1 MPLQNFHPAV
11 AAWFARQ
18 FGHATEVQQQAWP
31 AIRRHGHTL
40 IAAPT
45 GSGKTLAAFLAAIDE
60 LIREGLSRALP
71 DETRVLYV
79 SPLKALSNDI
89 QKNLEQPLAGIR
101 DELLMQ
107 QLPDV
112 AIRAQVRSGD
122 TPQGERERMRRTP
135 PHILVTTPESLYI
148 LLSSDSGRRMLK
160 TVRSVIVDE
169 IHALAG
175 NKRGAHLTLS
185 LERLAALCTEYRGRA
200 PIRIGLSATQKPIED
215 MARFLVGADVVQP
228 PLHNRESPLPTG
240 EGQGEGESIKH
251 SSLPLTPTG
260 FAPLASLSPGGRGDL
275 FTSPAHDTHCTIID
289 TGHVRDRDIAIEVP
303 GSPLEAVMA
312 NEVWTETYDR
322 LEQLINEHRTTLIFV
337 NTRRLAERAARFLA
351 ERIGEQ
357 FVTAHHGSLSR
368 EHRLDAEQR
377 LKGGKLRALVATA
390 SLELGIDIGDVDLV
404 CQLGSPRAIAAFLQR
419 VGRAGHAVGATPK
432 GRLFPLSQ
440 DDLVECAALIDAVR
454 REELDRIPIPQ
465 QPLDVLAQQIVA
477 EVASREWEEQCL
489 YDTLR
494 RAWPYRN
501 LSRDDFTAVARMLA
515 DGFSTHRGRRG
526 AYLHRDA
533 VNGVLRGRKGARLVA
548 VTNGGAIPDQFDYD
562 VMLQPEGFF
571 IGSLNEDFAF
581 ESMPGD
587 IFQLGNTSY
596 RILKIEQGK
605 VYVEDA
611 RGQPPNLPFWLGEAP
626 GRSDELSNAVSRLRE
641 TVAQKLYDGMEATC
655 AWLRDDLQLPPAA
668 AQQLTEYLAAAQAAL
683 GMIPTQHTIVLERF
697 FDETGDMHLVI
708 HSPFGARINRAWGLA
723 LRKRFCR
730 KFNFELQAA
739 ALEDSIVLSLGPTHS
754 FPLAEV
760 AAYLK
765 AATARQVLI
774 QAVLAAPLFET
785 RWRWNANIAL
795 AVLRNRNGKRI
806 PAQWQRSAAQDLVAV
821 VFPDQLACLENIA
834 GDREVPDHPLVR
846 QALHD
851 CLYEA
856 MDIEGLEHL
865 LIGLEKGEVKLIARD
880 LAAPS
885 PLAQAILT
893 AKPYAFLDDAPA
905 EERRTLAVQQRRLIS
920 PQDAA
925 ELGRL
930 DAMAIA
936 QVRAEAWPEAR
947 TPDELHDALNVLG
960 FLTQQEGEREATV
973 PEWPLLLQSLVM
985 QGRATVLTTPQGN
998 KLWVVA
1004 ERLAECL
1011 ALFPDATRTP
1021 PLSPLSESGT
1031 WTAGDALRE
1040 ILRSRLEGLGPVTA
1054 AQLAAPLGIELSQI
1068 NAALMALEQ
1077 EGYALQGQFTPGSS
1091 FLPSPSGRGTEGE
1104 GSMSGPPSP
1113 LTPNRLR
1120 PPRFALPTGR
1130 GGSLHTD
1137 VRIEWCERGLLARIH
1152 RYTVQQLRREI
1163 EAVSPADFMRFLLR
1177 WQHLGEARVEGQ
1189 EALAAVLLQLEG
1201 YPLPA
1206 AAWEKDILPARVE
1219 MYLPHMLDG
1228 LCSAGRFTWLRLT
1241 PPKEKPGGDGRRT
1254 GPVRMTPIAI
1264 LPRHDVA
1271 YWQQGEGATT
1281 EVNEALSATARKVME
1296 LLQQHGASFFLD
1308 LVQGSGLLRTQAEAA
1323 LGELAAWGLLSA
1335 DSFAGLRALI
1345 TPASRRAGFGR
1356 HSRRRRG
1363 AVSLDEA
1370 GRWGLLRRASLP
1382 AERKAQRAEHIARV
1396 LLRRYGVVFRKLLE
1410 RESNLPTWRE
1420 LLYVYRRLEARGEV
1434 RGGRFV
1440 QGFSGEQFALPEAV
1454 GTLRDTRKRPAKDE
1468 FTLLSAADPLNL
1480 AGILTPG
1487 TRVPALAANRILFRD
1502 GVPAA
1507 ALIGGEIEPLQALS
1521 TEERWRIRERL
1532 LGKIPA
1538 AIPAAK
1544 LAL

>member
-1 MPLQNFHPAV
+1 MRYDDDMPSQHFHPAV
-11 AAWFARQ
+11 AAWFSRQ
-18 FGHATEVQQQAWP
+18 FGPATEVQRQAWP
-31 AIRRHGHTL
+31 AIRRLTHTL

-60 LIREGLSRALP
+60 LIREGLAAPLP
-71 DETRVLYV
+71 DETRVLYI

-89 QKNLEQPLAGIR
+89 HKNLELPLAGIR

-107 QLPDV
+107 QQPDV

-122 TPQGERERMRRTP
+122 TPQAERERMRRQP

-148 LLSSDSGRRMLK
+148 LLSSDSGRRMLA

-169 IHALAG
+169 IHAMAG

-185 LERLAALCTEYRGRA
+185 LERLAALCWEYRGHA

-215 MARFLVGADVVQP
+215 MAHFLVGAETASRQ
-228 PLHNRESPLPTG
+228 NQTSPL
-240 EGQGEGESIKH
+240 
-251 SSLPLTPTG
+251 
-260 FAPLASLSPGGRGDL
+260 PGGRGKL
-275 FTSPAHDTHCTIID
+275 LTSHSQDTHCTIID
-289 TGHVRDRDIAIEVP
+289 TGHVRDRDLAIEVP

-312 NEVWTETYDR
+312 NEVWTEIYDR
-322 LEQLINEHRTTLIFV
+322 LEQLINDHRTTLIFV

-351 ERIGEQ
+351 ERIGEA

-377 LKGGKLRALVATA
+377 LKAGKLRALVATA

-419 VGRAGHAVGATPK
+419 VGRAGHAVVATPK

-440 DDLVECAALIDAVR
+440 DDLVECAALLDAVR

-477 EVASREWEEQCL
+477 EVASREWQEQAL
-489 YDTLR
+489 FETLR
-494 RAWPYRN
+494 RAWPYRD
-501 LSRDDFTAVARMLA
+501 LSRDEFTAVVRMLA
-515 DGFSTHRGRRG
+515 DGFATHRGRRG

-533 VNGVLRGRKGARLVA
+533 VNGMLRGRRGARLVA

-562 VMLQPEGFF
+562 VILQPEGFF

-626 GRSDELSNAVSRLRE
+626 GRSDELSHAVSRLRE
-641 TVAQKLYDGMEATC
+641 SVSEKLHDGMATTC
-655 AWLRDDLQLPPAA
+655 SWLHEDLHLPPAA

-683 GMIPTQHTIVLERF
+683 GELPTQRTVVLERF

-708 HSPFGARINRAWGLA
+708 HAPFGARINRAWGLA

-760 AAYLK
+760 ADYLK
-765 AATARQVLI
+765 AATVRAVLI

-785 RWRWNANIAL
+785 RWRWNANISL

-834 GDREVPDHPLVR
+834 GDREVPDHPLVK
-846 QALHD
+846 QTLHD

-856 MDIEGLEHL
+856 MDIEGLEQL
-865 LIGLEKGEVKLIARD
+865 LRNLEQGTVKVVARD

-905 EERRTLAVQQRRLIS
+905 EERRTLAVQQRRFLT

-960 FLTQQEGEREATV
+960 FLTAQEGEREATV
-973 PEWPLLLQSLVM
+973 PEWPHLMQSLM
-985 QGRATVLTTPQGN
+985 LQRRAAFLTTVQGN
-998 KLWVVA
+998 TLWVAA
-1004 ERLAECL
+1004 ERLAEL
-1011 ALFPDATRTP
+1011 AALFPDATLKP
-1021 PLSPLSESGT
+1021 QLSPLPESGI
-1031 WTAGDALRE
+1031 WNAADALRE

-1054 AQLAAPLGIELSQI
+1054 AQLATPLAVEPAQI
-1068 NAALMALEQ
+1068 NAALTALEQ
-1077 EGYALQGQFTPGSS
+1077 EGYVLQGQFTAAAPLDKS
-1091 FLPSPSGRGTEGE
+1091 
-1104 GSMSGPPSP
+1104 
-1113 LTPNRLR
+1113 LTP
-1120 PPRFALPTGR
+1120 ALSPKGR
-1130 GGSLHTD
+1130 GGSLLPTA
-1137 VRIEWCERGLLARIH
+1137 IKENQPEWCERGLLARIH

-1177 WQHLGEARVEGQ
+1177 WQHLGEARGEGP
-1189 EALAAVLLQLEG
+1189 EALAGVLLQLEG
-1201 YPLPA
+1201 YPLAA

-1219 MYLPHMLDG
+1219 MYLSHMLDD
-1228 LCSAGRFTWLRLT
+1228 LCSAGRFIWLRLN
-1241 PPKEKPGGDGRRT
+1241 PPNNRSLSGVINNQSPSRVIKDKPGGGSRKAA
-1254 GPVRMTPIAI
+1254 PVRMTPIAI
-1264 LPRHDVA
+1264 LPRRHTM
-1271 YWQQGEGATT
+1271 YWRTN
-1281 EVNEALSATARKVME
+1281 NESANTDTIDALSATARKIIC
-1296 LLQQHGASFFLD
+1296 LLQQHGASFFFD
-1308 LVQGSGLLRTQAEAA
+1308 LVQDSGLLRTQVEEA
-1323 LGELAAWGLLSA
+1323 LGELAAWGLITS

-1345 TPASRRAGFGR
+1345 TPSQRRAGYGR
-1356 HSRRRRG
+1356 HSRRRKG
-1363 AVSLDEA
+1363 AASLDEA
-1370 GRWGLLRRASLP
+1370 GRWELLRSSPLP
-1382 AERKAQRAEHIARV
+1382 LEQKNARAEHIAKV

-1410 RESNLPTWRE
+1410 RESNLPPWRE
-1420 LLYVYRRLEARGEV
+1420 LLYIYRRLEARGEV

-1454 GTLRDTRKRPAKDE
+1454 GSLRDARKRPAHDDYIA
-1468 FTLLSAADPLNL
+1468 LSAADPLNL

-1487 TRVPALAANRILFRD
+1487 MRIPALAGNRILFRD
-1502 GVPAA
+1502 GVPVA
-1507 ALIGGEIEPLQALS
+1507 ALIAGELEALQALS
-1521 TEERWRIRERL
+1521 SEERWQMRERL

-1538 AIPAAK
+1538 ALPTTK

>member
-1 MPLQNFHPAV
+1 LRYDDDMPSQHFHPAV
-11 AAWFARQ
+11 AAWFSRH
-18 FGHATEVQQQAWP
+18 FGRATEVQRQAWP
-31 AIRRHGHTL
+31 AIRRHTHTL

-60 LIREGLSRALP
+60 LIREGLDSPLP
-71 DETRVLYV
+71 DETRVLYI

-89 QKNLEQPLAGIR
+89 HKNLELPLAGIR

-122 TPQGERERMRRTP
+122 TPQAERERMRRHP

-148 LLSSDSGRRMLK
+148 LLSSDSGRRMLA

-175 NKRGAHLTLS
+175 NKRGAHLSLS
-185 LERLAALCTEYRGRA
+185 LERLAALCREYRGQA
-200 PIRIGLSATQKPIED
+200 PIRIGLSATQKPIAD
-215 MARFLVGADVVQP
+215 MAHFLVGTDIP
-228 PLHNRESPLPTG
+228 PSQNQASLLPEG
-240 EGQGEGESIKH
+240 EGQDEGVQINKL
-251 SSLPLTPTG
+251 LPLTP
-260 FAPLASLSPGGRGDL
+260 APLPGGRGAL
-275 FTSPAHDTHCTIID
+275 FNAPESDHQCTIID
-289 TGHVRDRDIAIEVP
+289 TGHVRERDLAIEIP
-303 GSPLEAVMA
+303 GSPLDAVMA
-312 NEVWTETYDR
+312 NEVWTEIYDR
-322 LEQLINEHRTTLIFV
+322 LEQLINDHRTTLIFV

-377 LKGGKLRALVATA
+377 LKAGKLRALVATA

-419 VGRAGHAVGATPK
+419 VGRAGHAVAATPK

-440 DDLVECAALIDAVR
+440 DDLVECAALLDAVR
-454 REELDRIPIPQ
+454 REELDRIPIPR

-477 EVASREWEEQCL
+477 EVASREWREEAL
-489 YDTLR
+489 YETLR
-494 RAWPYRN
+494 RAWSYRD
-501 LSRDDFTAVARMLA
+501 LSRDEFTAVVRMLA
-515 DGFSTHRGRRG
+515 DGFATHRGRRG

-533 VNGVLRGRKGARLVA
+533 VNGVLRGRRGARLAA

-562 VMLQPEGFF
+562 VILQPESFF

-626 GRSDELSNAVSRLRE
+626 GRTDELSHAVSRLRE
-641 TVAQKLYDGMEATC
+641 SVSEKLHDGMAATC

-683 GMIPTQHTIVLERF
+683 GVMPTQHTVVLERF

-708 HSPFGARINRAWGLA
+708 HAPFGARINRAWGLA

-760 AAYLK
+760 ADYLK
-765 AATARQVLI
+765 TATVRTVLI

-806 PAQWQRSAAQDLVAV
+806 PAQWQRSVAQDLVAV

-834 GDREVPDHPLVR
+834 GDREVPDHPLVK
-846 QALHD
+846 QTLHD

-856 MDIEGLEHL
+856 MDIEGLEQL
-865 LIGLEKGEVKLIARD
+865 LRNLEQGAVKIVARD

-905 EERRTLAVQQRRLIS
+905 EERRTLAVQQRRFLA

-936 QVRAEAWPEAR
+936 AAR
-947 TPDELHDALNVLG
+947 GGPGGAPPTPDELHDALNVLG
-960 FLTQQEGEREATV
+960 FLTAQEGEREATV
-973 PEWPLLLQSLVM
+973 PEWPNLMQSLMM
-985 QGRATVLTTPQGN
+985 QRRATLLTTAQGN
-998 KLWVVA
+998 TLWVAA
-1004 ERLAECL
+1004 ERLAEL
-1011 ALFPDATRTP
+1011 MALFPAATLKP
-1021 PLSPLSESGT
+1021 QLSPLPESGN
-1031 WTAGDALRE
+1031 WDAEDALRE

-1054 AQLAAPLGIELSQI
+1054 AQLAAPLAMDVARI
-1068 NAALMALEQ
+1068 NAALTALEQ
-1077 EGYALQGQFTPGSS
+1077 EGYVLQGNFTGTLQEVTPGQAKS
-1091 FLPSPSGRGTEGE
+1091 TEF
-1104 GSMSGPPSP
+1104 SAR
-1113 LTPNRLR
+1113 LTPNPSPEGRGESL
-1120 PPRFALPTGR
+1120 LPTA
-1130 GGSLHTD
+1130 
-1137 VRIEWCERGLLARIH
+1137 IKENQPEWCERGLLARIH

-1177 WQHLGEARVEGQ
+1177 WQHLGEARGEGP
-1189 EALAAVLLQLEG
+1189 EALAGVLLQLEG
-1201 YPLPA
+1201 YTLPA

-1219 MYLPHMLDG
+1219 MYLGHMLDD
-1228 LCSAGRFTWLRLT
+1228 LCSAGRFTWRRLT
-1241 PPKEKPGGDGRRT
+1241 PPNSRPPSRVIKDKPGGDSRKAA
-1254 GPVRMTPIAI
+1254 PVRMTPIAI
-1264 LPRHDVA
+1264 LPRRHAMYWRTHTETTDTESVA
-1271 YWQQGEGATT
+1271 
-1281 EVNEALSATARKVME
+1281 ALSATARKIMG
-1296 LLQQHGASFFLD
+1296 LLQQHGASFFFD
-1308 LVQGSGLLRTQAEAA
+1308 LVQDSDLLRTQVEES
-1323 LGELAAWGLLSA
+1323 LGELAAWGLITA
-1335 DSFAGLRALI
+1335 DSFSGLRALI
-1345 TPASRRAGFGR
+1345 TPSQRRAGYGR
-1356 HSRRRRG
+1356 HSRRRKT
-1363 AVSLDEA
+1363 AASLDEA
-1370 GRWGLLRRASLP
+1370 GRWELLHRSPLP
-1382 AERKAQRAEHIARV
+1382 LEQKNARAEHIAKT

-1410 RESNLPTWRE
+1410 RENNLPPWRE
-1420 LLYVYRRLEARGEV
+1420 LLYMYRRLEARGEV

-1454 GTLRDTRKRPAKDE
+1454 GSLRDTRKRPAHDDYIA
-1468 FTLLSAADPLNL
+1468 LSAADPLNL

-1487 TRVPALAANRILFRD
+1487 MRIPALTGNRILFRD
-1502 GVPAA
+1502 GVPVA
-1507 ALIGGEIEPLQALS
+1507 ALIAGELETLQTLS
-1521 TEERWRIRERL
+1521 SEERWQMRERL
-1532 LGKIPA
+1532 LGKTPA
-1538 AIPAAK
+1538 APSTAK

>member
-1 MPLQNFHPAV
+1 MPLQYFHPAV
-11 AAWFARQ
+11 AAWFTRQ
-18 FGHATEVQQQAWP
+18 FAQATGVQEQAWP
-31 AIRRHGHTL
+31 AIRRHTHTL

-60 LIREGLSRALP
+60 LVREGLASPLP

-89 QKNLEQPLAGIR
+89 HKNLELPLAGIR

-107 QLPDV
+107 GMADV
-112 AIRAQVRSGD
+112 AIRAQVRTGD
-122 TPQGERERMRRTP
+122 TPQGERERMRRQP

-148 LLSSDSGRRMLK
+148 LLSSDSGRRMLA
-160 TVRSVIVDE
+160 TVRSVLVDE
-169 IHALAG
+169 IHAVAG

-185 LERLAALCTEYRGRA
+185 LERLAALCREHHGRA
-200 PIRIGLSATQKPIED
+200 PVRIGLSATQKPIED
-215 MARFLVGADVVQP
+215 MAHFLTGKPVKSGAT
-228 PLHNRESPLPTG
+228 PLPRG
-240 EGQGEGESIKH
+240 EGQGEGVSIGNPL
-251 SSLPLTPTG
+251 SVPLTPV
-260 FAPLASLSPGGRGDL
+260 ASRKGDL
-275 FTSPAHDTHCTIID
+275 FDPPVDEGHCTIID
-289 TGHVRDRDIAIEVP
+289 TGHVRDRDLAIEVP

-312 NEVWTETYDR
+312 NEVWTEIYDR
-322 LEQLINEHRTTLIFV
+322 LEQLIHEHRTTLIFV

-351 ERIGEQ
+351 ERLGEQ
-357 FVTAHHGSLSR
+357 LVTAHHGSLSR

-377 LKGGKLRALVATA
+377 LKAGKLRALVATA
-390 SLELGIDIGDVDLV
+390 SLELGIDIGDIDLV

-419 VGRAGHAVGATPK
+419 VGRAGHAVGAVPK

-440 DDLVECAALIDAVR
+440 DDLVECAALLDAVR
-454 REELDRIPIPQ
+454 RGELDRIPIPQ

-477 EVASREWEEQCL
+477 EVASREWEERAL

-494 RAWPYRN
+494 RAWSYRD
-501 LSRDDFTAVARMLA
+501 LSPETFTAVVRMLA
-515 DGFSTHRGRRG
+515 DGFSTRRGRRG

-533 VNGVLRGRKGARLVA
+533 VNGLLRGRRGARLVA

-562 VMLQPEGFF
+562 VILQPEGLF

-581 ESMPGD
+581 ESLPGD

-596 RILKIEQGK
+596 RILKIEQGR

-626 GRSDELSNAVSRLRE
+626 GRSNELSGAVSRLRE
-641 TVAQKLYDGMEATC
+641 SVAAKLLDGMAATRDWLC
-655 AWLRDDLQLPPAA
+655 AELPLPSAA
-668 AQQLTEYLAAAQAAL
+668 ARQLTEYLAAAQAAL
-683 GMIPTQHTIVLERF
+683 GVMPTQHTVVLERF

-708 HSPFGARINRAWGLA
+708 HAPFGARVNRAWGLA

-760 AAYLK
+760 GDYLK
-765 AATARQVLI
+765 AATVRTVLI
-774 QAVLAAPLFET
+774 QALLAAPMFET

-821 VFPDQLACLENIA
+821 IFPDQLACLENIA
-834 GDREVPDHPLVR
+834 GDREVPDHPLVD
-846 QALHD
+846 QTLHD

-856 MDIEGLEHL
+856 MDIEGLERL
-865 LIGLEKGEVKLIARD
+865 LRGMETGEVELVARD

-885 PLAQAILT
+885 PLSQAILT

-905 EERRTLAVQQRRLIS
+905 EERRTLAVQQRRLLA

-936 QVRAEAWPEAR
+936 QARAEAWPEAR

-960 FLTQQEGEREATV
+960 FLTAREGECEATV
-973 PEWPLLLQSLVM
+973 PEWPLLLQSLTG
-985 QGRATVLTTPQGN
+985 QGRATVLTTPQGER
-998 KLWVVA
+998 LWVAA
-1004 ERLAECL
+1004 ERLAELL
-1011 ALFPDATRTP
+1011 ALFPDAALAPALP
-1021 PLSPLSESGT
+1021 PLHESGT
-1031 WTAGDALRE
+1031 WKAEDALRE
-1040 ILRSRLEGLGPVTA
+1040 IVRSRLEGLGPVTA
-1054 AQLAAPLGIELSQI
+1054 QQLAAPLGVEISRV
-1068 NAALMALEQ
+1068 NAALAALDQ
-1077 EGYALQGQFTPGSS
+1077 EGYALQGQFTGTAQGSMTRS
-1091 FLPSPSGRGTEGE
+1091 STPSPE
-1104 GSMSGPPSP
+1104 P
-1113 LTPNRLR
+1113 LTPARLR
-1120 PPRFALPTGR
+1120 PPRYALPKGR
-1130 GGSLHTD
+1130 GESLLPSP
-1137 VRIEWCERGLLARIH
+1137 IKENQPEWCERGLLARIH
-1152 RYTVQQLRREI
+1152 RYTLQQLRREI

-1177 WQHLGEARVEGQ
+1177 WQHLGEARGEGP

-1219 MYLPHMLDG
+1219 MYLSHMLDG
-1228 LCSAGRFTWLRLT
+1228 LCSAGRFTWLRLN
-1241 PPKEKPGGDGRRT
+1241 PPKDKAGGDRRKT
-1254 GPVRMTPIAI
+1254 APVRMTPIAI
-1264 LPRHDVA
+1264 LPRRDAACWHRVESTET
-1271 YWQQGEGATT
+1271 EGR
-1281 EVNEALSATARKVME
+1281 EALSAAARKIMG
-1296 LLQQHGASFFLD
+1296 LLRQYGASFFFD
-1308 LVQGSGLLRTQAEAA
+1308 LVQSSGLLRTQVEQA
-1323 LGELAAWGLLSA
+1323 LAELAAWGLITS

-1345 TPASRRAGFGR
+1345 TPASHRAGYGR
-1356 HSRRRRG
+1356 HSRRRKG
-1363 AVSLDEA
+1363 TESLDEA
-1370 GRWGLLRRASLP
+1370 GRWELLRRPPLP
-1382 AERKAQRAEHIARV
+1382 SEREKPRSEHIARV

-1410 RESNLPTWRE
+1410 RESNLPPWRE

-1454 GTLRDTRKRPAKDE
+1454 ATLRNTRKRPERDE
-1468 FTLLSAADPLNL
+1468 YLVLSAADPLNF

-1487 TRVPALAANRILFRD
+1487 ARVPALPGNRILFRD
-1502 GVPAA
+1502 GVPVAA
-1507 ALIGGEIEPLQALS
+1507 RSGGEVEALQGLS
-1521 TEERWRIRERL
+1521 GDEYRQARERL
-1532 LGKIPA
+1532 LGKHPVTS
-1538 AIPAAK
+1538 PAAK
-1544 LAL
+1544 MAL

>member
-1 MPLQNFHPAV
+1 MPSQDFHPAV

-18 FGHATEVQQQAWP
+18 FGHATDVQLQAWP
-31 AIRRHGHTL
+31 AIRRHTHTL

-45 GSGKTLAAFLAAIDE
+45 GSGKTLAAFLAAIDT
-60 LIREGLSRALP
+60 LIREGLVSPLP

-89 QKNLEQPLAGIR
+89 HKNLELPLAGIR

-112 AIRAQVRSGD
+112 VLRAQVRTGD
-122 TPQGERERMRRTP
+122 TPQSERERMRRQP

-148 LLSSDSGRRMLK
+148 LLSSDSGRRILA

-185 LERLAALCTEYRGRA
+185 LERLAALCREHHGQA
-200 PIRIGLSATQKPIED
+200 PLRIGLSATQKPIED
-215 MARFLVGADVVQP
+215 MAHFLTGSGAIKSTE
-228 PLHNRESPLPTG
+228 LERESPLP
-240 EGQGEGESIKH
+240 
-251 SSLPLTPTG
+251 
-260 FAPLASLSPGGRGDL
+260 AGRGDIFDSL
-275 FTSPAHDTHCTIID
+275 DDDNLCTIID
-289 TGHVRDRDIAIEVP
+289 TGHVRDRDLAIELP
-303 GSPLEAVMA
+303 GSPLETVMA
-312 NEVWTETYDR
+312 NEVWTEIYDR

-351 ERIGEQ
+351 ERIGEPL
-357 FVTAHHGSLSR
+357 VTAHHGSLSR

-377 LKGGKLRALVATA
+377 LKSGQLRALVATA
-390 SLELGIDIGDVDLV
+390 SLELGIDIGDIDLV

-440 DDLVECAALIDAVR
+440 DDLVECAALLDAVR
-454 REELDRIPIPQ
+454 HEELDRIPIPQ

-477 EVASREWEEQCL
+477 EVASREWQEQAL
-489 YDTLR
+489 YETLR
-494 RAWPYRN
+494 RAWPYRD
-501 LSRDDFTAVARMLA
+501 LSRETFTAVVRMLA
-515 DGFSTHRGRRG
+515 DGFATHRGRRG

-533 VNGVLRGRKGARLVA
+533 VNGMLRGRRGARLAA

-562 VMLQPEGFF
+562 VILQPEGLF

-581 ESMPGD
+581 ESLPGD

-605 VYVEDA
+605 VYVADA

-626 GRSDELSNAVSRLRE
+626 GRSDELSIAVSRLRE
-641 TVAQKLYDGMEATC
+641 SVAAKLPDGMAAAS
-655 AWLRDDLQLPPAA
+655 AWLHAELLLPPAA
-668 AQQLTEYLAAAQAAL
+668 ARQLTEYLAAAQAAL
-683 GMIPTQHTIVLERF
+683 GVMPTQHTVVLERF

-708 HSPFGARINRAWGLA
+708 HAPFGARINRAWGLA

-760 AAYLK
+760 AGYLK
-765 AATARQVLI
+765 AATVRAVLI

-821 VFPDQLACLENIA
+821 IFPDQLACLENIA
-834 GDREVPDHPLVR
+834 GDREVPDHPLV
-846 QALHD
+846 QQTLHD

-856 MDIEGLEHL
+856 MDIEGLERL
-865 LIGLEKGEVKLIARD
+865 LRKVEQGEVQIVARD

-905 EERRTLAVQQRRLIS
+905 EERRTLAVQQRRFLA

-925 ELGRL
+925 ELGYL
-930 DAMAIA
+930 DGMAIA

-960 FLTQQEGEREATV
+960 FLTAEEGEREATV
-973 PEWPLLLQSLVM
+973 PEWPGLLQSLTM
-985 QGRATVLTTPQGN
+985 QRRATVLTTAHGST
-998 KLWVVA
+998 LWVAA
-1004 ERLAECL
+1004 ERLAELL
-1011 ALFPDATRTP
+1011 ALFPAATLTP
-1021 PLSPLSESGT
+1021 ALAPLNESGP
-1031 WTAGDALRE
+1031 WTAEEALRE
-1040 ILRSRLEGLGPVTA
+1040 IVRSRLEGLGPVTA
-1054 AQLAAPLGIELSQI
+1054 AQLATPLGLDMSQV
-1068 NAALMALEQ
+1068 NAALAALEQ
-1077 EGYALQGQFTPGSS
+1077 EGYALQGRFTGA
-1091 FLPSPSGRGTEGE
+1091 TQEGKQE
-1104 GSMSGPPSP
+1104 PLNSIAPLSES
-1113 LTPNRLR
+1113 LTPARLR
-1120 PPRFALPTGR
+1120 PPRCALPQGR
-1130 GGSLHTD
+1130 GESLLPSAITENEP
-1137 VRIEWCERGLLARIH
+1137 EWCERGLLARIH

-1177 WQHLGEARVEGQ
+1177 WQHLGAARVEGP
-1189 EALAAVLLQLEG
+1189 EALAAVLQQLEG
-1201 YPLPA
+1201 YPLAA
-1206 AAWEKDILPARVE
+1206 AAWEQDILPARVE

-1241 PPKEKPGGDGRRT
+1241 PPRDRPGGEGRRSA
-1254 GPVRMTPIAI
+1254 PVRMTPIAI
-1264 LPRHDVA
+1264 LPRRHAALWRQAD
-1271 YWQQGEGATT
+1271 GAPSA
-1281 EVNEALSATARKVME
+1281 ELLESLSATARKVMS
-1296 LLQQHGASFFLD
+1296 LLQEHGASFFLD
-1308 LVQGSGLLRTQAEAA
+1308 LVQDSGLLRTQVETA
-1323 LGELAAWGLLSA
+1323 LGELAAWGLLTA

-1345 TPASRRAGFGR
+1345 TPAQRRAGYGR

-1363 AVSLDEA
+1363 GVSLDEA
-1370 GRWGLLRRASLP
+1370 GRWELLRRTPVAD
-1382 AERKAQRAEHIARV
+1382 ERNSARTEHIARV
-1396 LLRRYGVVFRKLLE
+1396 LLRRYGVVFRRLLE
-1410 RESNLPTWRE
+1410 RESNLPSWRE
-1420 LLYVYRRLEARGEV
+1420 LLYIYRRLEARGEV

-1454 GTLRDTRKRPAKDE
+1454 GTLRDTRRRAAKDE
-1468 FTLLSAADPLNL
+1468 FLALSAADPLNL

-1487 TRVPALAANRILFRD
+1487 SRVPAQTGNRILFRD
-1502 GVPAA
+1502 GVPVA
-1507 ALIGGEIEPLQALS
+1507 ALIAEEFHPLQPMS
-1521 TEERWRIRERL
+1521 TEQSWQLRERL
-1532 LGKIPA
+1532 RGKIPA
-1538 AIPAAK
+1538 AFANK
-1544 LAL
+1544 MAL

>member
-1 MPLQNFHPAV
+1 MRYDGDMPSQHFHPAV

-18 FGHATEVQQQAWP
+18 FGPATEVQRQAWP
-31 AIRRHGHTL
+31 AIRRHAHTL

-60 LIREGLSRALP
+60 LIREGLSSPLP

-89 QKNLEQPLAGIR
+89 HKNLELPLAGIR

-122 TPQGERERMRRTP
+122 TPQAERERMRRQP

-148 LLSSDSGRRMLK
+148 LLSSDSGRRMLA

-175 NKRGAHLTLS
+175 NKRGAHLSLS
-185 LERLAALCTEYRGRA
+185 LERLAALCREYRGHA

-215 MARFLVGADVVQP
+215 MAHFLTGAP
-228 PLHNRESPLPTG
+228 TSTFPLLGG
-240 EGQGEGESIKH
+240 EGLGEGVSKDN
-251 SSLPLTPTG
+251 SLLALTPT
-260 FAPLASLSPGGRGDL
+260 PLPGGRGDKI
-275 FTSPAHDTHCTIID
+275 SPRSNNGNCTIID
-289 TGHVRDRDIAIEVP
+289 TGHVRNRDIAIEIP

-312 NEVWTETYDR
+312 NEVWTEIYDR
-322 LEQLINEHRTTLIFV
+322 LEQLINDHRTTLIFV

-351 ERIGEQ
+351 ERIGEA

-377 LKGGKLRALVATA
+377 LKAGKLRALVATA

-419 VGRAGHAVGATPK
+419 VGRAGHAVAATPK

-440 DDLVECAALIDAVR
+440 DDLVECAALLDAVR

-465 QPLDVLAQQIVA
+465 QPMDVLAQQIVA
-477 EVASREWEEQCL
+477 EVASHEWQEQAL
-489 YDTLR
+489 YETLR
-494 RAWPYRN
+494 CAWPYRD
-501 LSRDDFTAVARMLA
+501 LSRDEFTAVVRMLA
-515 DGFSTHRGRRG
+515 DGFATHRGRRG

-533 VNGVLRGRKGARLVA
+533 VNGMLRGRRGARLVA

-562 VMLQPEGFF
+562 VILQPESFF

-626 GRSDELSNAVSRLRE
+626 GRTDELSRAVSRLRE
-641 TVAQKLYDGMEATC
+641 SISEKLHDGMAASC

-683 GMIPTQHTIVLERF
+683 GVMPTQHTVVLERF

-708 HSPFGARINRAWGLA
+708 HAPFGARINRAWGLA

-760 AAYLK
+760 ADYLK
-765 AATARQVLI
+765 TATVRAVLI

-806 PAQWQRSAAQDLVAV
+806 PAQWQRSAAQDLMAV

-834 GDREVPDHPLVR
+834 GDREVPDHPLVK
-846 QALHD
+846 QTLHD

-856 MDIEGLEHL
+856 MDIEGLEQL
-865 LIGLEKGEVKLIARD
+865 LRNLEQGTVKIVARD

-905 EERRTLAVQQRRLIS
+905 EERRTLAVQQRRFLA

-930 DAMAIA
+930 DAIAIA

-960 FLTQQEGEREATV
+960 FLTAQEGEREATV
-973 PEWPLLLQSLVM
+973 PEWPHLMQSLM
-985 QGRATVLTTPQGN
+985 LQGRAALLTTTQGN
-998 KLWVVA
+998 TLWLAA
-1004 ERLAECL
+1004 ERLAEL
-1011 ALFPDATRTP
+1011 MALFPAAKLKPQLP
-1021 PLSPLSESGT
+1021 PLAESGS
-1031 WTAGDALRE
+1031 WNAEDALRE

-1054 AQLAAPLGIELSQI
+1054 AQLAAPLGVDIAQI
-1068 NAALMALEQ
+1068 NTALAALEQ
-1077 EGYALQGQFTPGSS
+1077 EGYVLQGRFTAAAQD
-1091 FLPSPSGRGTEGE
+1091 T
-1104 GSMSGPPSP
+1104 
-1113 LTPNRLR
+1113 
-1120 PPRFALPTGR
+1120 
-1130 GGSLHTD
+1130 
-1137 VRIEWCERGLLARIH
+1137 EWCERGLLARIH

-1177 WQHLGEARVEGQ
+1177 WQHLGEARGEGP
-1189 EALAAVLLQLEG
+1189 EALAGVLLQLEG

-1219 MYLPHMLDG
+1219 MYLSHMLDD
-1228 LCSAGRFTWLRLT
+1228 LCTAGRYTWLRLN
-1241 PPKEKPGGDGRRT
+1241 PPNNRSPSGFVKDKPDGESRKAA
-1254 GPVRMTPIAI
+1254 PVRMTPIAI
-1264 LPRHDVA
+1264 LPRRHSM
-1271 YWQQGEGATT
+1271 YWRTNNESANT
-1281 EVNEALSATARKVME
+1281 ETLKVLSATACKISG
-1296 LLQQHGASFFLD
+1296 LLQQHGASFFFD
-1308 LVQGSGLLRTQAEAA
+1308 LVQDSGLLRTQVEQA
-1323 LGELAAWGLLSA
+1323 LGELAAWGLITA

-1345 TPASRRAGFGR
+1345 APAQRLAGYGR
-1356 HSRRRRG
+1356 HSRRRKG

-1370 GRWGLLRRASLP
+1370 GRWELLRRSPLP
-1382 AERKAQRAEHIARV
+1382 PEQKNARAEHIAKV

-1410 RESNLPTWRE
+1410 RESNLPPWRE
-1420 LLYVYRRLEARGEV
+1420 LLYIYRRLEARGDV

-1454 GTLRDTRKRPAKDE
+1454 GSLRDTRRRPAHDDYIV
-1468 FTLLSAADPLNL
+1468 LSAADPLNL

-1487 TRVPALAANRILFRD
+1487 MRIPALAGNRILFRD
-1502 GVPAA
+1502 GVPVA
-1507 ALIGGEIEPLQALS
+1507 ALIAGELEALQALS
-1521 TEERWRIRERL
+1521 DEERRQMRERL

-1538 AIPAAK
+1538 ALPTTK